1 MTRRK
6 CKRMFVKL
14 LNGFYWYFE
23 STMICDKS
31 KTNIKHSFIHL
42 HTYTHVYNIMTT
54 LMAVVNTVE
63 NHSFEWNL
71 NAKLIVFA
79 LE

>member
-1 MTRRK
+1 MNMIANIIL
-6 CKRMFVKL
+6 CK
-14 LNGFYWYFE
+14 
-23 STMICDKS
+23 
-31 KTNIKHSFIHL
+31 
-42 HTYTHVYNIMTT
+42 
-54 LMAVVNTVE
+54 MAVVNTVE

>member
-1 MTRRK
+1 
-6 CKRMFVKL
+6 
-14 LNGFYWYFE
+14 
-23 STMICDKS
+23 MICDKS
-31 KTNIKHSFIHL
+31 KANIKHSFIHL
-42 HTYTHVYNIMTT
+42 HTLEHTHVYNIMTT
-54 LMAVVNTVE
+54 LMAVINTVE

>member
-1 MTRRK
+1 MEIKLITISQFVLDVKISNNYHVFFERFVMTRRK
-6 CKRMFVKL
+6 YKRMFVKL

-42 HTYTHVYNIMTT
+42 HTYTCV
-54 LMAVVNTVE
+54 
-63 NHSFEWNL
+63 
-71 NAKLIVFA
+71 
-79 LE
+79 